1 MQTTENL
8 TNKES
13 STLNYYNATILHD
26 TKADKYTSEI
36 REYFVIE
43 CPETK
48 EKFKLKKESM
58 LTLAELNR
66 TNDVFSLLINNGWE
80 GSEKMRAGAGLALK
94 MSREADAYN
103 CIFYEG
109 ELGKPFETN
118 KIVRKSHLQLDK
130 THLEAIFTFLLK
142 NEEVLKAKN
151 EELKRLKTTLDLG

>member
-1 MQTTENL
+1 MQTTEKL

-13 STLNYYNATILHD
+13 SALNYNNAIILHD

-36 REYFVIE
+36 REYFIIE

-48 EKFKLKKESM
+48 EKFKLKNESM
-58 LTLAELNR
+58 LTLAELNH

-94 MSREADAYN
+94 VSRLDDVYQ